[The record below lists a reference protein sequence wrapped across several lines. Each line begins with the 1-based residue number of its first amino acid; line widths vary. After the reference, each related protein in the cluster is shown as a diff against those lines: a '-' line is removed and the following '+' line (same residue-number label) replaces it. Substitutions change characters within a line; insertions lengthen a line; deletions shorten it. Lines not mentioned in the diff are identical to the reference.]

1 MRWGP
6 RGWSST
12 IIHLKRQTTHCIH
25 FDDVI
30 YHSLFYEGWK
40 NQVITSQLICEKV
53 KFDGKN
59 LFKEKEISGTLI
71 PSYKISIIMI
81 SYRVWVEKINKYFSR
96 NWFHRKDKNV
106 FSWNWDHIWWFE
118 RGLIFFHNQT
128 PDDYTKF
135 VCRYM
140 SLCIDFHW
148 KNFLNFT
155 HYSILYFNAAAIFF
169 WSHQY
174 FILGFAI
181 CFFSLLRQRITEQR
195 PDGKSSS

>member
-1 MRWGP
+1 MR
-6 RGWSST
+6 
-12 IIHLKRQTTHCIH
+12 
-25 FDDVI
+25 V
-30 YHSLFYEGWK
+30 EK

-53 KFDGKN
+53 KFDGKI
-59 LFKEKEISGTLI
+59 LFKEKENPGTLI

-96 NWFHRKDKNV
+96 NWFHGKNEFFLWNWFHREDKNV
-106 FSWNWDHIWWFE
+106 FSWNWYHIWWFE
-118 RGLIFFHNQT
+118 RGDIFFHNQT
-128 PDDYTKF
+128 LDDYTKF

-169 WSHQY
+169 LVTPIFHIRFRNLFL
-174 FILGFAI
+174 FIAKAAHYWAKTRWQIIKLV
-181 CFFSLLRQRITEQR
+181 L
-195 PDGKSSS
+195 

>member
-1 MRWGP
+1 M
-6 RGWSST
+6 
-12 IIHLKRQTTHCIH
+12 K
-25 FDDVI
+25 
-30 YHSLFYEGWK
+30 
-40 NQVITSQLICEKV
+40 
-53 KFDGKN
+53 KN

-81 SYRVWVEKINKYFSR
+81 SYRVWVEKIGVFSR
-96 NWFHRKDKNV
+96 NWFHGKNEFFLWNWFHREDKNV
-106 FSWNWDHIWWFE
+106 FSWNWYHIWWFE
-118 RGLIFFHNQT
+118 RGRIFSTIRLPMIT
-128 PDDYTKF
+128 PNLYVGT
-135 VCRYM
+135 YM

>member
-30 YHSLFYEGWK
+30 YHSLFYKGWK
-40 NQVITSQLICEKV
+40 NQVITSRLICEKV

-106 FSWNWDHIWWFE
+106 FFVKLISYLMIWT
-118 RGLIFFHNQT
+118 RGHLFPDQT
-128 PDDYTKF
+128 LDDYTKF
-135 VCRYM
+135 VCSCGM
-140 SLCIDFHW
+140 
-148 KNFLNFT
+148 
-155 HYSILYFNAAAIFF
+155 
-169 WSHQY
+169 
-174 FILGFAI
+174 
-181 CFFSLLRQRITEQR
+181 
-195 PDGKSSS
+195 